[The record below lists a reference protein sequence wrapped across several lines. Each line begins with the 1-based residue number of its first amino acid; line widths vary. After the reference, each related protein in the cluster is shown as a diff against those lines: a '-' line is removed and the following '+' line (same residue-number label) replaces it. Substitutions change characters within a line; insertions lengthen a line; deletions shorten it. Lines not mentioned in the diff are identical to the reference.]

1 SLPRSEDL
9 YGIPSPCISAS
20 EDDAVF
26 WQPQPFTLEHHLDG
40 VERALE
46 IVVQQPIH
54 SYYTTQFAGDMHARF
69 AEQNLTLLQAW

>member
-1 SLPRSEDL
+1 MV
-9 YGIPSPCISAS
+9 SAS

-46 IVVQQPIH
+46 IVVLPRI
-54 SYYTTQFAGDMHARF
+54 AV
-69 AEQNLTLLQAW
+69 TLGK